1 MQTGENSIIE
11 ARILYHS
18 NSYTSL
24 WRYGWIQ
31 QLIPL
36 LYQDSSI

>member
-18 NSYTSL
+18 DSYT
-24 WRYGWIQ
+24 
-31 QLIPL
+31 
-36 LYQDSSI
+36 